1 LFSSNPFTQEDLMP
15 APITMPQLGESVTEG
30 TIARWLKAE
39 GDEVEK
45 DEPLCEVDTDKV
57 SAELPSPF
65 AGKIEKLLISEG
77 TTVDVGTE
85 IALMALDGAG
95 AAADEKPSDGEALT
109 REDAAA
115 EAPTEEFPVAETKA
129 QPGVEHGEKQRA
141 VAGVRSSS
149 DGHRELESAET
160 LRLTRSSPVVRRLA
174 EEYDVDIAE
183 IPGTGTGGRVTK
195 KDIEG
200 YVEGREEEYASPG
213 LRDKREAFATPEEE
227 AAPAR
232 EESGAPREFER
243 EPAPEWVGA
252 YEGDR
257 VVELSSI
264 RRAIA
269 NRMATSKRE
278 IPHAWTMV
286 EVDVTGLVALRE
298 GVKEEFESREGVKL
312 TYLPFIV
319 KAVVE
324 SIKEHPVLNSG
335 WHGDRIVL
343 RKRTNIGVAVDLE
356 DALIVPVIRDADELN
371 TLGLARKIDDLVRRA
386 RSKQLSSEDV
396 SGGTFTVNNPGA
408 LGSVVSVPII
418 NHPQAAILSA
428 EAIVKRPVVL
438 DDAIAV
444 RSVMNLEVS
453 FDHRILDGGVALRFL
468 NAVKRRL
475 EGYGPESEIG

>member
-1 LFSSNPFTQEDLMP
+1 MP
-15 APITMPQLGESVTEG
+15 TPITMPQLGESVTEG

-85 IALMALDGAG
+85 IALMALGAAR
-95 AAADEKPSDGEALT
+95 AAADEGSSDGET
-109 REDAAA
+109 PTGEDTAAKA
-115 EAPTEEFPVAETKA
+115 STEEFSVAETQA

-141 VAGVRSSS
+141 VAGARSSS
-149 DGHRELESAET
+149 DGHREVESAQT
-160 LRLTRSSPVVRRLA
+160 LRLRRSSPVVRRLA

-183 IPGTGTGGRVTK
+183 ISGTGTGGRVTK

-200 YVEGREEEYASPG
+200 YVEGREEEYAPPG
-213 LRDKREAFATPEEE
+213 LREEREAFAPPEEE

-232 EESGAPREFER
+232 EERAPREFER
-243 EPAPEWVGA
+243 EPAPERVGV

-257 VVELSSI
+257 VVELTSI
-264 RRAIA
+264 RRTIA
-269 NRMATSKRE
+269 NRMATSKHE

-298 GVKEEFESREGVKL
+298 RVKEDFESREGVKL
-312 TYLPFIV
+312 TYLTFVV

-324 SIKEHPVLNSG
+324 SLKEHPVLNSG
-335 WHGDRIVL
+335 WDWDRIVL
-343 RKRTNIGVAVDLE
+343 RKRINVGVAVDLE
-356 DALIVPVIRDADELN
+356 DALIVPVIPDADELN
-371 TLGLARKIDDLVRRA
+371 TLGLARKIDNLVRRA
-386 RSKQLSSEDV
+386 RNKQLSPEDV
-396 SGGTFTVNNPGA
+396 SAGTFTVNNPGA
-408 LGSVVSVPII
+408 LGSVASVPII
-418 NHPQAAILSA
+418 NYPQAAILSA
-428 EAIVKRPVVL
+428 EAIVKRPVVVH
-438 DDAIAV
+438 DAIAV

-453 FDHRILDGGVALRFL
+453 FDHRVLDGGVALRFL